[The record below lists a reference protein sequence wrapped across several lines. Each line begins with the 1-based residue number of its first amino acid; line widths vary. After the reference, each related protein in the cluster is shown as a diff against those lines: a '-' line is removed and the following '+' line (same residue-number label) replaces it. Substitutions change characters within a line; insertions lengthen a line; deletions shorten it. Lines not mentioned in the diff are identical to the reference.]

1 MQITKKKLIQICC
14 ISASLLLYANSSN
27 AQVSIGVP
35 ASDIHPS
42 AQLDVSSTSKG
53 LLLPRMT
60 EVQRNAIASPAAG
73 LWIWC
78 NNCGTNGEMQI
89 YNGSSWTNG
98 IGAQPAQDLT
108 PRVTIGTQIWTTKNL
123 DVATYRDGTPIPKI
137 TTNTDWTAM
146 TTGAWCWFNNDSATY
161 AATYGRLYNWYAVAG
176 IWNEAS
182 KTDVSQR
189 KQLASAGYHI
199 PSDPEWTTLENYLGG
214 ASVASGKMKEE
225 GTSHWLTPNIGAS
238 NSSGFSARSGGLR
251 GNNGSYESFGIG
263 VCFWSSTS
271 LSSNVAK
278 HRLLVYSN
286 GNLYTVNNNKN
297 NGFSVRCLRD

>member
-14 ISASLLLYANSSN
+14 ISASLLLNANSSN

-35 ASDIHPS
+35 VSDIHPS

-78 NNCGTNGEMQI
+78 NNCGTKGEMQI

-98 IGAQPAQDLT
+98 LGAQPAQDLT
-108 PRVTIGTQIWTTKNL
+108 PRVTIGTQIWTSKNL
-123 DVATYRDGTPIPKI
+123 DVVTYRDGTPIPKI
-137 TTNTDWTAM
+137 TTNTDWTAL
-146 TTGAWCWFNNDSATY
+146 TTGAWCWYNNDSATY

-182 KTDVSQR
+182 NSDVSQR
-189 KQLASAGYHI
+189 KQLAPAGYHI
-199 PSDPEWTTLENYLGG
+199 PSDPEWATLINYLGG
-214 ASVASGKMKEE
+214 STIAGGNMKEV
-225 GTSHWLTPNIGAS
+225 GTSHWTSSTGAT
-238 NSSGFSARSGGLR
+238 NSSGFSGLPGGQR
-251 GNNGSYESFGIG
+251 NFNGTWSYIGNFGYW
-263 VCFWSSTS
+263 WSSTEYS
-271 LSSNVAK
+271 SQFGRYLYLDNGSNSSNQNWFYK
-278 HRLLVYSN
+278 QL
-286 GNLYTVNNNKN
+286 
-297 NGFSVRCLRD
+297 GFGVRCLRD